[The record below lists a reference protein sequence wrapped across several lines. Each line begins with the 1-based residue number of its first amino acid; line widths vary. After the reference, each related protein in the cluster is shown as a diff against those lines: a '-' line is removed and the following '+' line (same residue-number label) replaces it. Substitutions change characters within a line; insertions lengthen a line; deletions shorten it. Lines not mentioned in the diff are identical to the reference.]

1 MNSIRKEWKSFR
13 IVIIYIIIGALWIVF
28 SDKVLGYFVSDSK
41 TILKLQTIK
50 GWFYVLS
57 TGILLYYLIFRQ
69 LGKLEKANLRLKESE
84 VRWASYVK
92 NAPNIITV
100 INTDLKIKYTNRIN
114 EVSTLDMFIGKDIN
128 NFIASESLLSALN
141 AIKRT
146 LSDGSINFYE
156 NLFIDDNNERWFTNK
171 VGPVVID
178 NKIDS
183 LIIISSDITEQKRIK
198 EKLEVE
204 RELQSAIFDSIEEGI
219 VVCDEN
225 GVLNRFNEAT
235 RRFHGLP
242 EKPIPAEEWSQ
253 HYNLFFANG
262 INPMKKEDVPL
273 YRALKEGK
281 VSNIEFVVKP
291 VNGEHLSFVSSG
303 KKLINKTGDCIGA
316 MATMHNVTEQ
326 KKAENEI
333 RDLYSKLEQK
343 VKRRTEELE
352 IKNKKIT
359 ESQQALAFLLEDMN
373 ESSEQLRKTN
383 EKLETANKEMEA
395 FSYSVSHDLR
405 APLTRMA
412 GFSSI
417 ISELYKDKLDEKG
430 IHYLN
435 RIIAS
440 SHKMEQLIND
450 ILSLSRISRQEIVK
464 SEVDISVISEEI
476 INKYQKAEPER
487 ITDIK
492 IEESIKIFCDPKLI
506 TILLENI
513 LSNAWKFT
521 SKNKKAIIEIG
532 KAIIN
537 NTNVIF
543 IKDNGVGFDVKYSD
557 KVFLPFQRLHTESE
571 FAGTGIGMATVKR
584 IVRKH
589 NAQINVESKIGRG
602 TTFYLTFTNK

>member
-13 IVIIYIIIGALWIVF
+13 IVLIYIIIGALWILF
-28 SDKVLGYFVSDSK
+28 SDKVLGYFVSDAEI
-41 TILKLQTIK
+41 ILKIQTIK

-57 TGILLYYLIFRQ
+57 TAILLYYLIVFQ
-69 LGKLEKANLRLKESE
+69 FKKLEESNVKLKKSE
-84 VRWASYVK
+84 ERWASYVN
-92 NAPNIITV
+92 NAPNIIIV
-100 INTDLKIKYTNRIN
+100 IDTDLRIKYINRTENSI
-114 EVSTLDMFIGKDIN
+114 SLDAFIGKELNSIV
-128 NFIASESLLSALN
+128 SPESWPS
-141 AIKRT
+141 AIKAIKKT
-146 LSDGSINFYE
+146 IKDGSVNYYE
-156 NLFIDDNNERWFTNK
+156 NLFIDDINERWFTNK

-198 EKLEVE
+198 EKLEAE
-204 RELQSAIFDSIEEGI
+204 RELLSAIFDSIEEGI

-253 HYNLFFANG
+253 HYSLFLANG

-291 VNGEHLSFVSSG
+291 VNGEQLFFVSSG
-303 KKLINKTGDCIGA
+303 KKLINKIGDCIGA

-326 KKAENEI
+326 KKAEDEI
-333 RDLYSKLEQK
+333 RDLYSKLEIK
-343 VKRRTEELE
+343 VKQRTEELE

-359 ESQQALAFLLEDMN
+359 KSQQALAFLLEDMN
-373 ESSEQLRKTN
+373 ESREQLRKIN
-383 EKLETANKEMEA
+383 EKLEIANKEMEA

-435 RIIAS
+435 RIIVS

-487 ITDIK
+487 VTDIK

-532 KAIIN
+532 KTIIN

-543 IKDNGVGFDVKYSD
+543 IKDNGVGFDIKYSD

-571 FAGTGIGMATVKR
+571 FVGTGIGMATVKR